1 MEVMVHSDLI
11 IVFFSM
17 ERDVGMDSNFS
28 TSQTFNKSAF
38 RTRTLTYT
46 PFYIMG
52 RKPFIYHC
60 GALLLLVGSKQITE
74 LF

>member
-1 MEVMVHSDLI
+1 MCIEEFFLEVMVHSDLI

-38 RTRTLTYT
+38 RTRT
-46 PFYIMG
+46 
-52 RKPFIYHC
+52 
-60 GALLLLVGSKQITE
+60 
-74 LF
+74 